1 MNQFLTVVHT
11 NTFHQVGK
19 ERPLGFD
26 PCCVNYFS
34 KGEYLLV
41 GGSNKS
47 CLLYTRE
54 GVKLGTIGE
63 QSSWVWCCAARPDS
77 NFVVSVFNALGAFY
91 VCTDLRVIF
100 K

>member
-1 MNQFLTVVHT
+1 M
-11 NTFHQVGK
+11 
-19 ERPLGFD
+19 LGFD
-26 PCCVNYFS
+26 PCCVSYFS

-41 GGSNKS
+41 GGSNKA

-77 NFVVSVFNALGAFY
+77 NFVVRDVEEFVITLSVMFM
-91 VCTDLRVIF
+91 I
-100 K
+100 KMIWKS